1 MTCLG
6 PVMRVLEGVG
16 EGPWAEKLGGKPSG
30 LMGSGNRGVDDR
42 MKIPA
47 RHLRV
52 TVRVPQ
58 A

>member
-1 MTCLG
+1 
-6 PVMRVLEGVG
+6 MRVLEGVG